1 MNCWVFDP
9 KKGSTFISDFFVG
22 MNQIMNEKWL
32 QWPFLDPFTNRLFFF
47 SFHRP
52 PGPWKKT
59 WRSIL
64 VSETGQNVW
73 REYMAFLPFFFCVWP
88 SNPLRSAS
96 KRDFLLSFR
105 VFGNPRSPA
114 VHPDVQETF
123 SVRESQATSTIS
135 ALSLE
140 LARPSIHRQVVNQRT
155 MQPSAAATTHEHGGS
170 AATHGGS
177 HRERGSGRRSETVRQ
192 SWITFC

>member
-1 MNCWVFDP
+1 M
-9 KKGSTFISDFFVG
+9 TFYFGLGVSGLRVAG
-22 MNQIMNEKWL
+22 VHG
-32 QWPFLDPFTNRLFFF
+32 F
-47 SFHRP
+47 S
-52 PGPWKKT
+52 
-59 WRSIL
+59 S
-64 VSETGQNVW
+64 
-73 REYMAFLPFFFCVWP
+73 MFFFCVWP

-96 KRDFLLSFR
+96 KRDFLLSFP

-114 VHPDVQETF
+114 VHRDAQETF

-155 MQPSAAATTHEHGGS
+155 TQPSAAATTHEHGGS

-192 SWITFC
+192 S

>member
-1 MNCWVFDP
+1 MVAVTIFGSMYKQVVFFKLP
-9 KKGSTFISDFFVG
+9 S
-22 MNQIMNEKWL
+22 
-32 QWPFLDPFTNRLFFF
+32 
-47 SFHRP
+47 RP
-52 PGPWKKT
+52 PGPWKKKHDVLFWSRKPAGTCGGST
-59 WRSIL
+59 WLFFR
-64 VSETGQNVW
+64 V
-73 REYMAFLPFFFCVWP
+73 FFCVWP

-105 VFGNPRSPA
+105 VFGNPRSLA
-114 VHPDVQETF
+114 VHRDVQETF

-155 MQPSAAATTHEHGGS
+155 TQPSAAATTHEHGGS

-192 SWITFC
+192 S